1 MNLLLYSMIVALLWG
16 ISPILLKS
24 VMNKI
29 DIKLVFILNS
39 LFFIIGVIGY
49 TIYYWNDI
57 KISSKMISVNDI
69 FLLALAAIVFSF
81 IGNVIYFNL
90 LNNYDSYIVLAL
102 VSSSP
107 IFTLFISYVVYQ
119 ENITTTTIV
128 GILLVIIGI
137 ACLSYKKN
145 QVTQTPSV

>member
-1 MNLLLYSMIVALLWG
+1 
-16 ISPILLKS
+16 
-24 VMNKI
+24 
-29 DIKLVFILNS
+29 
-39 LFFIIGVIGY
+39 
-49 TIYYWNDI
+49 
-57 KISSKMISVNDI
+57 MISVNDI

-107 IFTLFISYVVYQ
+107 IFTLFISYVVYK

-137 ACLSYKKN
+137 VCLAYKKN
-145 QVTQTPSV
+145 QVTHTPSV